1 MDVGSYLLYV
11 ADGGGEADL
20 VRFLI
25 NLKSCTSLTLTLTLK
40 YWGEG
45 DNEIA
50 FNNKWAH

>member
-1 MDVGSYLLYV
+1 MDVGLYLLYV

-20 VRFLI
+20 DRFLI
-25 NLKSCTSLTLTLTLK
+25 NLKSCNSLTLTLK

-50 FNNKWAH
+50 FSNKWAY